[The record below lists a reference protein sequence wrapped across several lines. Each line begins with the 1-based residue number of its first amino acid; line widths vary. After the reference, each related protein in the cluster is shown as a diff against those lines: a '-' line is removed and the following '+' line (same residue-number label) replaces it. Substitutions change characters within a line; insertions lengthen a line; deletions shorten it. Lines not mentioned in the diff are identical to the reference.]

1 MHPTCEDHCCRE
13 TEDPRAPSDVLLFP
27 GGTSQVFLKGC
38 VLSPGSGHGGERWK
52 VEELS
57 EFCSVGKGQ
66 RGRNQIFPES
76 LLRVRHLASTVS
88 FPFLFNLTIKKINVI
103 YSNGA
108 DGESK
113 QLGWEKGEERA
124 RLT

>member
-1 MHPTCEDHCCRE
+1 M
-13 TEDPRAPSDVLLFP
+13 
-27 GGTSQVFLKGC
+27 
-38 VLSPGSGHGGERWK
+38 
-52 VEELS
+52 EELS
-57 EFCSVGKGQ
+57 EFCPVGKGQ

-103 YSNGA
+103 YSYVA